1 MDREDKRERGNNPV
15 GRMNNQPVLK
25 CGVGPEGE
33 TQLQMTGDEGS
44 ISAGAFRKA
53 QSLHLE
59 TQATGWQATPAT
71 GQAELLLRNS
81 NVRRLH

>member
-53 QSLHLE
+53 QI
-59 TQATGWQATPAT
+59 QATGWQATPAT